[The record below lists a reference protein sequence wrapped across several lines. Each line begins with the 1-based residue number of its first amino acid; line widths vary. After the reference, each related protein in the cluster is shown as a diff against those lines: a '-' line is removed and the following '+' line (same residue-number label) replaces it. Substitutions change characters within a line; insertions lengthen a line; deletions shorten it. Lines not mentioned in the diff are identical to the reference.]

1 MSTAQTVSNKAK
13 GIGVKDLA
21 LVKAETPSAKA
32 ESERIALLEMLP
44 KKEWFIRT
52 TFRGK
57 VMWYVRF
64 SVTGIR
70 TRIFGPF
77 PTKRAGLLFLDAAH
91 DKLAD
96 FWSEADDVAKQYSCR
111 GEFQFV
117 SWGSIIE
124 HPLAAP
130 RQEGR

>member
-1 MSTAQTVSNKAK
+1 MSATQEENHKEKGTVGKK
-13 GIGVKDLA
+13 LA
-21 LVKAETPSAKA
+21 LVKAKA
-32 ESERIALLEMLP
+32 STTTDDSERIVLLEMLP

-64 SVTGIR
+64 SVTGVR
-70 TRIFGPF
+70 ARIFGPF

-91 DKLAD
+91 NKLAD
-96 FWSEADDVAKQYSCR
+96 VWSELDDAAKQYSCR

-130 RQEGR
+130 REKGR